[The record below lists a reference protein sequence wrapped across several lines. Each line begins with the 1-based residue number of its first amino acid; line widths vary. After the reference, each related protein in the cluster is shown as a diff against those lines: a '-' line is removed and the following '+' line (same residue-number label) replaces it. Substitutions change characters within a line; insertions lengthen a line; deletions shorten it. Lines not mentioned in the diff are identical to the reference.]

1 VLDLLCRT
9 LPSCDEM
16 LEHQQ
21 RCTSCRAPV
30 EELPEPGSGLETS
43 MFSCCAHVFL
53 RAPDALHCQAALARV
68 LGAERLEQLLLLLD
82 YAHAE
87 HFWTVVHPDIR
98 LDDDLGRLLETH
110 PELRRAL
117 MADTPTDTTR
127 LRIDW
132 SEALPLPQK
141 EALFSEDRRELE
153 NRHRHELADN
163 QLLHEVSIE
172 LIGTRDVTALYDKI
186 VAAAARLMHSASAC
200 MHMVRRLPDGQAE
213 FELLGHQGFPPE
225 ALALWKH
232 LPMER
237 ANGWTGVLA
246 CGQHVVVPD
255 VEHAQF
261 LDNTEDLDMY
271 RRVGVHSLHATPL
284 CTRDGT
290 LVGAIINYWPQVRT
304 APAREVQ
311 LVDILARQAA
321 DLIERAEAAEAQRA
335 SEARFRRAVQPQN
348 VGIIFFDLAGKITE
362 ANDAF
367 LRMSGY
373 TRAEIERGDVLSST
387 LTPTE
392 WMPHSLQALSQFRQ
406 LGYSIPYEKQYLRKD
421 GSRWWG
427 LFAATSLAEGE
438 GVEYI
443 IDITARKKAEQAL
456 LDADR
461 RKDEFLA
468 TLAHELRNPLAP
480 ISNAVQLLRNPGG
493 RRKADRL
500 VDIVDRQVHQI
511 VRLVDDLLEVSRI
524 TRGKIDLNK
533 APVRLTDVVRDAVET
548 SRPLIEQGR
557 HSLEVRLPDEPVV
570 LEADAVRLTQVLAN
584 LLNNAAKYMDPGGRI
599 MLDVRRDEH
608 SVSIA
613 VRDSGVG
620 IDPEQLPH
628 VFDLFVQGH
637 RTTGRCAG
645 GLGIGLTMAR
655 KLVEMHGGSVTAYSA
670 GAGLG
675 SEFIVRLPLPEH
687 APGEPVPAQEPAPTG
702 LLDGQRILVVDDNRD
717 AADSLGMLLE
727 LEGALVQVVYDGRSA
742 VAAARTT
749 PPAAVLLDLGM
760 PGMDGYEV
768 ARQLRSDERLRGL
781 RIVALTGWGQ
791 EADRERTRTA
801 GFDHHMTKPVDV
813 YALVDWLTRE

>member
-1 VLDLLCRT
+1 MSQVLDLLRRP

-21 RCTSCRAPV
+21 RCNSCRAPV
-30 EELPEPGSGLETS
+30 EALPQPGSGLETS
-43 MFSCCAHVFL
+43 IFACCAGVFL
-53 RAPDALHCQAALARV
+53 RAPGAIQCQAALAKA

-87 HFWTVVHPDIR
+87 HFWTAVHPDLR
-98 LDDDLGRLLETH
+98 LDDDLARLLDTH
-110 PELRRAL
+110 HELRRAL
-117 MADTPTDTTR
+117 LDDAPASGGR

-141 EALFSEDRRELE
+141 ESLLSEDCRELD
-153 NRHRHELADN
+153 NRYRRELADN

-172 LIGTRDVTALYDKI
+172 LIGTQDVTALYDKI
-186 VAAAARLMHSASAC
+186 VAAAARLMRSASAC
-200 MHMVRRLPDGQAE
+200 MHMVRRLPDGDAG

-225 ALALWKH
+225 AATLWKH
-232 LPMER
+232 LPTER
-237 ANGWTGVLA
+237 GNGWTSVLA

-255 VEHAQF
+255 VEHAEQ
-261 LDNTEDLDMY
+261 LENTEDLDMY
-271 RRVGVHSLHATPL
+271 RRMGVRSLHATPL
-284 CTRDGT
+284 CARDGT
-290 LVGAIINYWPQVRT
+290 LVGAIVNYWPGEHT

-321 DLIERAEAAEAQRA
+321 DLIERAEVAEAQRA

-348 VGIIFFDLAGKITE
+348 VGIIFFDVDGKITE

-373 TRAEIERGDVLSST
+373 TRDDIERGSVLWST

-392 WMPHSLQALSQFRQ
+392 WMPHSLLALSQFRQ
-406 LGYSIPYEKQYLRKD
+406 LGYSTPYEKQYLRKD

-427 LFAATSLAEGE
+427 LFAATRLGERE

-443 IDITARKKAEQAL
+443 IDITARKEAEQAL
-456 LDADR
+456 MDADR

-533 APVRLTDVVRDAVET
+533 ARLRLTDVVRDAVET

-557 HSLEVRLPDEPVV
+557 HRLDVRLPDEPVV

-584 LLNNAAKYMDPGGRI
+584 LLNNAAKYTDPGGNI
-599 MLDVRRDEH
+599 MLDVRRDQH
-608 SVSIA
+608 SVSLA

-628 VFDLFVQGH
+628 VFDL
-637 RTTGRCAG
+637 
-645 GLGIGLTMAR
+645 GIGLTMVR

-687 APGEPVPAQEPAPTG
+687 VPGEPAPAEEPGPTG

-742 VAAARTT
+742 VEAARAT

-768 ARQLRSDERLRGL
+768 ARQLRSDEKLRGL

-791 EADRERTRTA
+791 EADRERTRAA
-801 GFDHHMTKPVDV
+801 GFDHHLTKPVDV
-813 YALVDWLTRE
+813 SALVDWLTRE